1 MRVLLT
7 TAAQLEMAEA
17 YQWYSSR
24 GHGLG
29 TRFLAEVE
37 KGRRRIEELPE
48 AWQSLGRGARRYR
61 LDTFP
66 YGLVYVI
73 DAVEDWAIVV
83 SVVHLRRRSAH
94 WRERLEAYRK
104 DEK

>member
-17 YQWYSSR
+17 YQWYSRR
-24 GHGLG
+24 GRGLG

-37 KGRRRIEELPE
+37 KGPRIEELPE
-48 AWQSLGRGARRYR
+48 AWQSLGRGARRHR

-83 SVVHLRRRSAH
+83 AVVHFRRRSAH
-94 WRERLEAYRK
+94 WRDRLEAYRK